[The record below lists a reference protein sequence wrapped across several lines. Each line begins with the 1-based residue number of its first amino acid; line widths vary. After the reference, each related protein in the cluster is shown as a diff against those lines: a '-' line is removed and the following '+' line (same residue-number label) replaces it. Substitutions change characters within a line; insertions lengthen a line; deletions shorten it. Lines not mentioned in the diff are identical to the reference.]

1 VSRFKHKLRN
11 LAVDVGASVLPYTAY
26 EIDQLEYIGHFDGTL
41 DECETQLKERGY
53 HYQLFAAEK
62 RLGNTT
68 DLASSSDD
76 ASRTSS
82 AKTSDDGSWARIP
95 TRHPEAVTKTALDG
109 RDPRNCQYHVH
120 LYEMPDGIDLY
131 GHYEIHPY
139 PWTPTFDIDRSL
151 NHYRPA
157 WDTEDNDKSEWTYLR
172 GVQDKRLTP
181 IVSDTWVTKQRT
193 P

>member
-1 VSRFKHKLRN
+1 
-11 LAVDVGASVLPYTAY
+11 VLPYTAY

-62 RLGNTT
+62 QLGTVT
-68 DLASSSDD
+68 
-76 ASRTSS
+76 
-82 AKTSDDGSWARIP
+82 DDGSWARIP
-95 TRHPEAVTKTALDG
+95 TRHPEAVTGTALDG

-120 LYEMPDGIDLY
+120 LFEMEDGIDLY

-139 PWTPTFDIDRSL
+139 PWIPTFDIDRSL
-151 NHYRPA
+151 NHYRPT
-157 WDTEDNDKSEWTYLR
+157 WDSASSPDDASRTSSTKTSDTKDNDKSEWTYLR
-172 GVQDKRLTP
+172 GVRDIRLNT
-181 IVSDTWVTKQRT
+181 ILSDTWVTKQRT